1 MSLSLI
7 PLLLASVTQ
16 GDALAPQL
24 QHCRA
29 EPSPLVRLACYDAI
43 GAETAPL
50 VEPVQQSLLWQEIW
64 RQEQGRTAQDDPFLL
79 GREEGQ
85 AGEQTALLLTRP
97 ALRGATL
104 AIACRDNITSLR
116 LRLDEPWVGN
126 RVETRLDGALR
137 QGNWFVR
144 EQGLLLE
151 YGRGLPA
158 IEELKAW
165 AGHRQLTL
173 TAPRG
178 RVLQFDLG
186 GLGQALT
193 PLRQQC
199 RW

>member
-7 PLLLASVTQ
+7 PLLLAVTTQ

-24 QHCRA
+24 QQCRA
-29 EPSPLVRLACYDAI
+29 EASPLVRLACYDAI
-43 GAETAPL
+43 GSGAVALAEPAR
-50 VEPVQQSLLWQEIW
+50 QSELWQAIW
-64 RQEQGRTAQDDPFLL
+64 RQEQGRTAQSEPFLL
-79 GREEGQ
+79 GQDAETDAEQ
-85 AGEQTALLLTRP
+85 ASLLLTRP

-104 AIACRDNITSLR
+104 AISCSNSITSLR

-126 RVETRLDGALR
+126 RVETRLDDALR

-144 EQGLLLE
+144 EQGMLLE

-158 IEELKAW
+158 IDELKGW
-165 AGHRQLTL
+165 VGHRQLTL
-173 TAPRG
+173 TAPKG
-178 RVLQFDLG
+178 VMLQFDLT
-186 GLGQALT
+186 GLGKALS